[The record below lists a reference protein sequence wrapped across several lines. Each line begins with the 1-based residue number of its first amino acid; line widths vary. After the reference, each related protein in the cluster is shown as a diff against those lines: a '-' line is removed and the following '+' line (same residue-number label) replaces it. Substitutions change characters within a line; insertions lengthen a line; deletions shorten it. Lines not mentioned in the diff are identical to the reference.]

1 MWAIS
6 PQRLA
11 LIIWGPWVR
20 NHGEDGTGM
29 TGLDSWN
36 RSWSA
41 MLETTGYPGN
51 AETCSTQ
58 CKESKRK
65 TDIKVS
71 ACLLGWGPSA
81 LWFVFKDAQYIGIQY
96 KLSSDELR
104 YSIIQSIMRS
114 EMCSLHLTHPSAQT
128 WSSGQP
134 TMQRPGCSHGL
145 SAGAGIRTHTV
156 MAGFK
161 SNALSTRPRLPS
173 ICSGIYW
180 IFFLTCPS
188 FLILCYLRHYHMLT

>member
-96 KLSSDELR
+96 KLSSDEYNEEWNVFSAFNPSKCTNLEQWAADYAAPGVQSWTFGR
-104 YSIIQSIMRS
+104 SRDSNPHGYGGFQVQRSI
-114 EMCSLHLTHPSAQT
+114 H
-128 WSSGQP
+128 
-134 TMQRPGCSHGL
+134 
-145 SAGAGIRTHTV
+145 
-156 MAGFK
+156 
-161 SNALSTRPRLPS
+161 
-173 ICSGIYW
+173 
-180 IFFLTCPS
+180 
-188 FLILCYLRHYHMLT
+188 